1 MPTRPGHEG
10 ALPLERS
17 LPLVQRG
24 LGLKLSIL
32 VPVFN
37 ERSRVE
43 ELLDRV
49 LHAPLPPGW
58 MREILLIDDGST
70 DGTSEL
76 LDALAQGDLIRVH
89 HSPVNCGKGT
99 SVRIGLKLATGEYAL
114 IQDADLEYDPQD
126 YPLLLEPLRTG
137 QADVVYG
144 SRFLG
149 CRQGMSFSHVLGNRL
164 LTWTANLLF
173 GGRLTDAYTCYKAM
187 PLLLARSLDLRARD
201 FDLEAEITARVL
213 SRRLRIQEVPIR
225 YRARSG
231 REGKKIRKMDG
242 LLGWLALLRYR
253 FLS

>member
-32 VPVFN
+32 IPVFN

-76 LDALAQGDLIRVH
+76 LDALARRPGPGPSL
-89 HSPVNCGKGT
+89 PVNCGKGT

-137 QADVVYG
+137 RADVVYG

-149 CRQGMSFSHVLGNRL
+149 SRQGMSFSHVLGNRL
-164 LTWTANLLF
+164 LTWTANRLF

>member
-1 MPTRPGHEG
+1 MPTRPGREG

-17 LPLVQRG
+17 LPVAQRG

-43 ELLDRV
+43 ELVQRV

-58 MREILLIDDGST
+58 MREVLLIDDGST

-76 LDALAQGDLIRVH
+76 LDALAQGDLVRVH

-99 SVRIGLKLATGEYAL
+99 SVRIGLKLATGEYTL

-137 QADVVYG
+137 RADVVYG

-149 CRQGMSFSHVLGNRL
+149 SRQGMSFSHVLGNRL
-164 LTWTANLLF
+164 LTWTANRLF

>member
-1 MPTRPGHEG
+1 V
-10 ALPLERS
+10 A
-17 LPLVQRG
+17 QRG

-43 ELLDRV
+43 ELVQRV

-58 MREILLIDDGST
+58 MREVLLIDDGST

-76 LDALAQGDLIRVH
+76 LDALAQGDLVRVH

-99 SVRIGLKLATGEYAL
+99 SVRIGLKLATGEYTL

-137 QADVVYG
+137 RADVVYG

-149 CRQGMSFSHVLGNRL
+149 SRQGMSFSHVLGNRL
-164 LTWTANLLF
+164 LTWTANRLF

>member
-1 MPTRPGHEG
+1 LPTRPGHER
-10 ALPLERS
+10 ALPLEGR
-17 LPLVQRG
+17 LPVAQRG

-49 LHAPLPPGW
+49 LHAPLPPRW
-58 MREILLIDDGST
+58 MREVLLIDDGST

-76 LDALAQGDLIRVH
+76 LDALAQGDLVRVH

-126 YPLLLEPLRTG
+126 YPLLLEPLLTG
-137 QADVVYG
+137 RADVVYG

-149 CRQGMSFSHVLGNRL
+149 SRQGMSFSHVLGNRL

-173 GGRLTDAYTCYKAM
+173 GGRLTDAYTCYKVM

-225 YRARSG
+225 YCARTG

>member
-1 MPTRPGHEG
+1 M
-10 ALPLERS
+10 A
-17 LPLVQRG
+17 QRG

-43 ELLDRV
+43 ELVQRV

-58 MREILLIDDGST
+58 MREVLLIDDGST

-76 LDALAQGDLIRVH
+76 LDALAQGDLVRVH

-99 SVRIGLKLATGEYAL
+99 SVRIGLKLATGEYTL

-137 QADVVYG
+137 RADVVYG

-149 CRQGMSFSHVLGNRL
+149 SRQGMSFSHVLGNRL
-164 LTWTANLLF
+164 LTWTANRLF

>member
-1 MPTRPGHEG
+1 M
-10 ALPLERS
+10 A
-17 LPLVQRG
+17 QRG

-49 LHAPLPPGW
+49 LHAPLPPRW
-58 MREILLIDDGST
+58 MREVLLIDDGST

-76 LDALAQGDLIRVH
+76 LDALAQGDLVRVH

-126 YPLLLEPLRTG
+126 YPLLLEPLLTG
-137 QADVVYG
+137 RADVVYG

-149 CRQGMSFSHVLGNRL
+149 SRQGMSFSHVLGNRL

-173 GGRLTDAYTCYKAM
+173 GGRLTDAYTCYKVM

-225 YRARSG
+225 YCARTG